1 MKKLTVVILLL
12 SILVLGGCGKGIIY
26 DTPKDFKQIE
36 TCDYTSPTDP
46 DDGYIAVIYNDR
58 LYVPYG
64 TQGKT
69 IKGKM
74 IKSCVGYTGDDTNAR
89 VYTLNDTDDFIAEYY
104 INGEMMQFMF
114 LRAADTLGEDIKV
127 PDYIDSLDCDLWK

>member
-1 MKKLTVVILLL
+1 MKKITVAVLLFLILA
-12 SILVLGGCGKGIIY
+12 LGGCGKSVIY
-26 DTPKDFKQIE
+26 DEPEDFKQLEI
-36 TCDYTSPTDP
+36 CDYVSPENP
-46 DDGYIAVIYNDR
+46 DDGYRGVFYNDR
-58 LYVPYG
+58 LYLPFG

-69 IKGKM
+69 IKEEM
-74 IKSCVGYTGDDTNAR
+74 IKSCIGYTGDDTNAR